1 MQKSKN
7 GSSLYA
13 WLPDNKS
20 IDASLH
26 KFYRSV
32 GYSASFCDFLKRHYL
47 RFLAHEIPSPFYTDP
62 VIRCNRWRRCR
73 PRDVELK
80 LVLTNSSVHLIV
92 LIELDNFIIDF
103 STKPIAGYTSDNTV
117 IHKVR
122 KTFKIR
128 QKYYLEILKMF
139 LTPESRTAMTHFDF
153 DSMSEHIWEY
163 YGHTFRVI
171 QKLQQQQINFVDMN
185 NKERLKT
192 SLHVASLHFEKYKMA
207 DIYTKY
213 SDIYECIIEN
223 TGNTTMFQCSQLE
236 KRSTTFFQLFQ
247 LRKKNLEKELL
258 SLENTIIVCWKDRN
272 ERRSNIGLKI
282 VADEGQENV
291 AVLDINN
298 IASGKYQV
306 HNFCSFT
313 IAEQYREK
321 FLQII
326 ISSNDAPSCSVFI
339 CHGNYIQI
347 YEISL
352 TNGETLILTGNFPHM
367 IPQSDMCKEA
377 SETCIQ
383 QMQIGHDDL
392 CYAVGFY
399 E

>member
-7 GSSLYA
+7 GSRLYA

-32 GYSASFCDFLKRHYL
+32 GYSASFCDFLQRHYL
-47 RFLAHEIPSPFYTDP
+47 RFLAHEIPSPFYTAP

-73 PRDVELK
+73 PCDVELK

-117 IHKVR
+117 ILKVR
-122 KTFKIR
+122 KTFKKR

-185 NKERLKT
+185 NKERMKA

-247 LRKKNLEKELL
+247 LKNQRKEFLPF
-258 SLENTIIVCWKDRN
+258 ENTIIVCWKDSHKC
-272 ERRSNIGLKI
+272 RSNIDLKI

-298 IASGKYQV
+298 IASGKNQV
-306 HNFCSFT
+306 HNFCSFAV
-313 IAEQYREK
+313 AEESREK
-321 FLQII
+321 SLKII
-326 ISSNDAPSCSVFI
+326 ISSNDTLSCIVFI
-339 CHGNYIQI
+339 CHGNYFQLYNILHI
-347 YEISL
+347 
-352 TNGETLILTGNFPHM
+352 NGEPILTGKFPNL
-367 IPQSDMCKEA
+367 IPSNNCKEA
-377 SETCIQ
+377 DETFVEYC
-383 QMQIGHDDL
+383 QIGHDDL
-392 CYAVGFY
+392 CYALGIY
-399 E
+399 S